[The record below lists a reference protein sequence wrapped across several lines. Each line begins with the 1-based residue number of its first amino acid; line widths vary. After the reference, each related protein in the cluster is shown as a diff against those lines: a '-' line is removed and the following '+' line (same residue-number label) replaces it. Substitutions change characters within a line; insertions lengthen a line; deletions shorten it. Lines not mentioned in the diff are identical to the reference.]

1 MKSSK
6 KREKELKADIVMNRL
21 MQDSE
26 VRRKTK
32 QFIESDN
39 PNSYQ
44 EPLKYDTNL
53 RNKKSALVIET
64 VSNK

>member
-32 QFIESDN
+32 
-39 PNSYQ
+39 
-44 EPLKYDTNL
+44 
-53 RNKKSALVIET
+53 
-64 VSNK
+64 